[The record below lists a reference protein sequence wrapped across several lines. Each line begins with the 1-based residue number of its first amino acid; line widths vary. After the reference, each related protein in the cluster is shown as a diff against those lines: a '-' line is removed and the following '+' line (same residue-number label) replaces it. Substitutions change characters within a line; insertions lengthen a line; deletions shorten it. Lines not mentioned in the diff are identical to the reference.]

1 MSRDRFDG
9 QAWISLEFLRNAI
22 TSRMLQMFASVAR
35 PAAQKVSRAGVY
47 SVRTFSST
55 PYRAGFWDNIVP
67 LLQGNRRER
76 QLQRKQGG
84 LLQEDIDRVRRD
96 QRRDE
101 LMASQSSTGDM
112 LIDDAMDAPEFR
124 QEEVQRLAS
133 EEKRQKRLLRK
144 RWGGTFELGDK
155 EKPEHKFSTA
165 VFRISPRKLNLL
177 ANQISGKPIDF
188 AILQMQFSAKRAARR
203 VRATLVMARDHAE
216 AKGLDPRRLLVSEAW
231 VTKGMY
237 HKRLEIKGRGRF
249 GIMTHPQ
256 ARMSIVLRPG
266 KSHTVRER
274 ETIDKARHHAR
285 RMGSGGVVRGSPKI
299 VNGFQRPGWA
309 W

>member
-1 MSRDRFDG
+1 M
-9 QAWISLEFLRNAI
+9 LRLLA
-22 TSRMLQMFASVAR
+22 TAAR
-35 PAAQKVSRAGVY
+35 PATRNSTRILLP
-47 SVRTFSST
+47 SVRKFTST
-55 PYRAGFWDNIVP
+55 PSRPGFWDNIVP

-144 RWGGTFELGDK
+144 RWGGTSELGGA

-165 VFRISPRKLNLL
+165 AVSYTHL
-177 ANQISGKPIDF
+177 
-188 AILQMQFSAKRAARR
+188 
-203 VRATLVMARDHAE
+203 TL
-216 AKGLDPRRLLVSEAW
+216 P
-231 VTKGMY
+231 
-237 HKRLEIKGRGRF
+237 
-249 GIMTHPQ
+249 
-256 ARMSIVLRPG
+256 
-266 KSHTVRER
+266 
-274 ETIDKARHHAR
+274 TIY
-285 RMGSGGVVRGSPKI
+285 SV
-299 VNGFQRPGWA
+299 
-309 W
+309 

>member
-1 MSRDRFDG
+1 M
-9 QAWISLEFLRNAI
+9 LR
-22 TSRMLQMFASVAR
+22 LLASAAR
-35 PAAQKVSRAGVY
+35 PAIQNKTRVLLP
-47 SVRTFSST
+47 SVRKFAST
-55 PYRAGFWDNIVP
+55 PSRAGFWDNIVP

-101 LMASQSSTGDM
+101 MMASQSSTGDM

-124 QEEVQRLAS
+124 REEVQRLAS

-144 RWGGTFELGDK
+144 RWGGTSELGGT

-256 ARMSIVLRPG
+256 ARLSIVLRPG
-266 KSHTVRER
+266 KSHAVRER
-274 ETIDKARHHAR
+274 EAIDKARLHAR